1 MQVRFL
7 MLNTMCLTS
16 LHNIQQDFIYFIPVF
31 FLIVDADD
39 FLLAFEINCTEF
51 QHALFPRER
60 DLQWVFLPAHPA
72 SFAHKFVSGM
82 QSFYFSESQDCN
94 IMTDFA

>member
-1 MQVRFL
+1 MTDELNCAGIIGIKEFSRMQVRFL

-16 LHNIQQDFIYFIPVF
+16 LHNIQQDLIYFIPVF

-60 DLQWVFLPAHPA
+60 DLQ
-72 SFAHKFVSGM
+72 
-82 QSFYFSESQDCN
+82 
-94 IMTDFA
+94 

>member
-1 MQVRFL
+1 MTDELNCAGIIGIKEFSCMQVRFL

-16 LHNIQQDFIYFIPVF
+16 LHNIQQDLIYFIPVF

-51 QHALFPRER
+51 QHVLFPRER
-60 DLQWVFLPAHPA
+60 DLQ
-72 SFAHKFVSGM
+72 
-82 QSFYFSESQDCN
+82 
-94 IMTDFA
+94 

>member
-1 MQVRFL
+1 MILQDGLNLTDELNCAEIIGIKEFSRMQVRFL

-16 LHNIQQDFIYFIPVF
+16 LHNIQQDLIYFIPVF

-60 DLQWVFLPAHPA
+60 DLQ
-72 SFAHKFVSGM
+72 
-82 QSFYFSESQDCN
+82 
-94 IMTDFA
+94 